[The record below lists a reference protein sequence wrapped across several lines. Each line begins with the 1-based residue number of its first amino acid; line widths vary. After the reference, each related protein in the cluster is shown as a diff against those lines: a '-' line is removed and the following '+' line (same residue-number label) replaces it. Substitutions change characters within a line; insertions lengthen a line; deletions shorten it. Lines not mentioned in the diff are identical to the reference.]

1 MEKLSKYQSLTILI
15 ALAIG
20 LVLGN
25 VSTAIVDISSKL
37 IVPLIMLMLFG
48 LFLTIKM
55 KDLKSAFKNVRFS
68 LTSLLINFV
77 WTPVFAFILGLIFLS
92 SNLPVWIGFL
102 MLMVTPCTDWYLVFT
117 NLAKGNLALS
127 TAILP
132 INLIIQ
138 VLLLP
143 AYLLLFFGQTGSFEA
158 SFLLESILLVLVV
171 PFLLALLAKRWT
183 NKVAKPKRSLLD
195 FFKNS
200 QILFLSLAIM
210 AMFASEGK
218 NLILNYNILLKLLIP
233 IFIFF
238 LITYLLG
245 ISISKWLK
253 FTAGEKVSLVLTTMA
268 RNSPISLAIAVSAFA
283 YEPLIAISLVV
294 APLIEL
300 PVLAITSQILLN
312 APKKTNINSKQLHDH

>member
-25 VSTAIVDISSKL
+25 VSTAIADISAKL

-55 KDLKSAFKNVRFS
+55 SDLKAAFMNVRFS

-92 SNLPVWIGFL
+92 SNLPVWIGFV

-132 INLIIQ
+132 INLILQ

-143 AYLLLFFGQTGSFEA
+143 AYLLLFFGQTGSIEA
-158 SFLLESILLVLVV
+158 NFLLESILLVLVV
-171 PFLLALLAKRWT
+171 PFLLALLANQWT
-183 NKVAKPKRSLLD
+183 TKVAKLKGGLLD

-245 ISISKWLK
+245 VSISKWLK
-253 FTAGEKVSLVLTTMA
+253 FTDGEKVSLVLTTMA

-300 PVLAITSQILLN
+300 PVLAITSQILLTTQN
-312 APKKTNINSKQLHDH
+312 KITNIKNK

>member
-25 VSTAIVDISSKL
+25 VSTAIADISAKL

-55 KDLKSAFKNVRFS
+55 SDLKAAFMNVRFS

-92 SNLPVWIGFL
+92 SNLPVWIGFV

-132 INLIIQ
+132 INLILQ

-143 AYLLLFFGQTGSFEA
+143 AYLLLFFGQTGSIEA
-158 SFLLESILLVLVV
+158 NFLLESILLVLVV
-171 PFLLALLAKRWT
+171 PFLLALLANQWT
-183 NKVAKPKRSLLD
+183 TKVAKLKGGLLD

-245 ISISKWLK
+245 VSISKWLK
-253 FTAGEKVSLVLTTMA
+253 FTDGEKVSLVLTTMA

-300 PVLAITSQILLN
+300 PVLAITTQILLTTQN
-312 APKKTNINSKQLHDH
+312 KITNIKNK

>member
-48 LFLTIKM
+48 LFLSIKM
-55 KDLKSAFKNVRFS
+55 SDLKSAFKNVRFS

-312 APKKTNINSKQLHDH
+312 AQKKTNINSKQLHDH

>member
-48 LFLTIKM
+48 LFLSIKM
-55 KDLKSAFKNVRFS
+55 SDLKSAFKNVRFS

-143 AYLLLFFGQTGSFEA
+143 AYLLLFFGQTGSFDA

-245 ISISKWLK
+245 VSISKWLK
-253 FTAGEKVSLVLTTMA
+253 FTDGEKVSLVLTTMA

>member
-25 VSTAIVDISSKL
+25 VSTAIADISAKL

-55 KDLKSAFKNVRFS
+55 SDLKAAFMNVRFS

-92 SNLPVWIGFL
+92 SNLPVWIGFV

-132 INLIIQ
+132 INLILQ

-143 AYLLLFFGQTGSFEA
+143 AYLLLFFGQTGSIEA
-158 SFLLESILLVLVV
+158 NFLLESILLVLVV
-171 PFLLALLAKRWT
+171 PFLLALLANQWT
-183 NKVAKPKRSLLD
+183 TKVAKLKGGLLD

-245 ISISKWLK
+245 VSISKWLK
-253 FTAGEKVSLVLTTMA
+253 FTDGEKVSLVLTTMA

-300 PVLAITSQILLN
+300 PVLAITTQILLTTQN
-312 APKKTNINSKQLHDH
+312 KITNF

>member
-25 VSTAIVDISSKL
+25 VSTAIADISAKL

-55 KDLKSAFKNVRFS
+55 SDLKAAFMNVRFS

-92 SNLPVWIGFL
+92 SNLPVWIGFV

-132 INLIIQ
+132 INLILQ

-143 AYLLLFFGQTGSFEA
+143 AFLLLFFGQTGSIEA
-158 SFLLESILLVLVV
+158 NFLLESILLVLVV
-171 PFLLALLAKRWT
+171 PFLLALVANQWT
-183 NKVAKPKRSLLD
+183 TKVRKLKGVLLD
-195 FFKNS
+195 SFKNS

-238 LITYLLG
+238 LITYLFG
-245 ISISKWLK
+245 VSISKWMK
-253 FTAGEKVSLVLTTMA
+253 FTDGEKVSLVLTTMA
-268 RNSPISLAIAVSAFA
+268 RNSPISLAIALSAFA
-283 YEPLIAISLVV
+283 YELLIAISLVV

-300 PVLAITSQILLN
+300 HVLAITTQILLTTQN
-312 APKKTNINSKQLHDH
+312 KITNIKNK